1 MLSYKLKLKDVY
13 CKTNIETIDLTSK
26 FNREIIKNLNIKYF
40 CMDME
45 VNNKM
50 YYVKNI
56 PMVLLDMG
64 EYDLSRYIS
73 RQIVEYDIPKGIF
86 DYEEFLLE

>member
-13 CKTNIETIDLTSK
+13 CKTNIETIDLTGK
-26 FNREIIKNLNIKYF
+26 FNREIIKNLDIKYF

-45 VNNKM
+45 INNKM

-56 PMVLLDMG
+56 PMALLDMG

>member
-56 PMVLLDMG
+56 PIALLDMG
-64 EYDLSRYIS
+64 DYNLSRYIS
-73 RQIVEYDIPKGIF
+73 RQIVEYNIPKGIF

>member
-13 CKTNIETIDLTSK
+13 CKIGTETIDLISK

-56 PMVLLDMG
+56 PIALLDMG
-64 EYDLSRYIS
+64 DYNLSRYIS
-73 RQIVEYDIPKGIF
+73 RQIVEYNIPKGIF

>member
-26 FNREIIKNLNIKYF
+26 SNKEIIKNLDIKYF

-45 VNNKM
+45 INNKM

-56 PMVLLDMG
+56 PIVLLDMG

-73 RQIVEYDIPKGIF
+73 RQIVEYNIPKGIF

>member
-1 MLSYKLKLKDVY
+1 MLSYKLKLEDVY
-13 CKTNIETIDLTSK
+13 CYVGMEIVDLTSK
-26 FNREIIKNLNIKYF
+26 FNRESIKNLNIKYF
-40 CMDME
+40 CMDIE

-56 PMVLLDMG
+56 PIVLLDMG
-64 EYDLSRYIS
+64 DYNLSRYIS
-73 RQIVEYDIPKGIF
+73 RQIVEYNIPKGIF

>member
-13 CKTNIETIDLTSK
+13 CKTNIETIDLMSK
-26 FNREIIKNLNIKYF
+26 FNRECIKNPDIKYF

-56 PMVLLDMG
+56 PIALLDMG
-64 EYDLSRYIS
+64 KYDLSRYIS

>member
-56 PMVLLDMG
+56 PIALLDMG
-64 EYDLSRYIS
+64 DYNLSRYIS

>member
-56 PMVLLDMG
+56 PIALLDMG

>member
-26 FNREIIKNLNIKYF
+26 FNREIIKNLDIKYF

-64 EYDLSRYIS
+64 EYDLSHYICK
-73 RQIVEYDIPKGIF
+73 QIVEYDIPKGIF

>member
-64 EYDLSRYIS
+64 EYDLSHYIS

>member
-26 FNREIIKNLNIKYF
+26 SNKEIIKNLDIKYF

-56 PMVLLDMG
+56 PIALLDMG

-73 RQIVEYDIPKGIF
+73 RQIVEYNIPKGIF

>member
-26 FNREIIKNLNIKYF
+26 FNRESIKNLDIKYF

-56 PMVLLDMG
+56 PIALLDMG
-64 EYDLSRYIS
+64 EYDLSHYIGK
-73 RQIVEYDIPKGIF
+73 QIIEYDIPKGIF

>member
-26 FNREIIKNLNIKYF
+26 SNREIIKNLDIKYF

-45 VNNKM
+45 INNKM

-56 PMVLLDMG
+56 PIVLLDMG

>member
-26 FNREIIKNLNIKYF
+26 SNREIIKNLDIKYF

-45 VNNKM
+45 VDNKM

-56 PMVLLDMG
+56 PMALLDMG

-73 RQIVEYDIPKGIF
+73 RQIVEYNIPKGIF

>member
-26 FNREIIKNLNIKYF
+26 FNREIIKNLDIKYF

-45 VNNKM
+45 INNKM

>member
-13 CKTNIETIDLTSK
+13 CKTNIETIDLISK
-26 FNREIIKNLNIKYF
+26 SNREIIKNLDIKYF

>member
-13 CKTNIETIDLTSK
+13 CKTNIETIDLISK
-26 FNREIIKNLNIKYF
+26 SNREIIKNLDIKYF

-56 PMVLLDMG
+56 PIALLDMG

-73 RQIVEYDIPKGIF
+73 RQIVEYNIPKGIF

>member
-1 MLSYKLKLKDVY
+1 MLSYKLKLEDVY
-13 CKTNIETIDLTSK
+13 CYVGMEIVDLTSK
-26 FNREIIKNLNIKYF
+26 FNRESIKNLNIKYF

-56 PMVLLDMG
+56 PIALLDMG
-64 EYDLSRYIS
+64 DYNLSRYIS
-73 RQIVEYDIPKGIF
+73 RQIVEYNIPKGIF

>member
-26 FNREIIKNLNIKYF
+26 FNREIIKNLDIKYF

-56 PMVLLDMG
+56 PIALLDMG

-73 RQIVEYDIPKGIF
+73 RQIVEYNIPKGIF

>member
-13 CKTNIETIDLTSK
+13 CKTNIETIDLISK
-26 FNREIIKNLNIKYF
+26 SNREIIKNLDIKYF

-56 PMVLLDMG
+56 PIVLLDMG

>member
-13 CKTNIETIDLTSK
+13 CKTNTETVDLTSK
-26 FNREIIKNLNIKYF
+26 FNRECIKNLDIKYF

-73 RQIVEYDIPKGIF
+73 RQIVEYNIPKGIF

>member
-26 FNREIIKNLNIKYF
+26 SNREIIKNLDIKYF

-56 PMVLLDMG
+56 PIVLLDMG

-73 RQIVEYDIPKGIF
+73 RQIVEYNIPKGIF

>member
-26 FNREIIKNLNIKYF
+26 FNRKIIKNIDIKYF
-40 CMDME
+40 CMNME
-45 VNNKM
+45 VDNKM

-56 PMVLLDMG
+56 PMALLDMG

-73 RQIVEYDIPKGIF
+73 RQIVEYNIPKGIF

>member
-26 FNREIIKNLNIKYF
+26 FNREIIKNLDIKYF

-45 VNNKM
+45 INNKM

-73 RQIVEYDIPKGIF
+73 RQIVEYDIAKGIF

>member
-1 MLSYKLKLKDVY
+1 MLGYKLKLKDVY

-56 PMVLLDMG
+56 PIALLDMG
-64 EYDLSRYIS
+64 DYNLSRYIS
-73 RQIVEYDIPKGIF
+73 RQIVEYNIPKGIF

>member
-26 FNREIIKNLNIKYF
+26 FNREIIKNLDIKYF

>member
-13 CKTNIETIDLTSK
+13 CKTNIETIDLISK
-26 FNREIIKNLNIKYF
+26 SNREIIKNLDIKYF

-56 PMVLLDMG
+56 PIALLDMG

-73 RQIVEYDIPKGIF
+73 RQIVEYNILKGIF

>member
-13 CKTNIETIDLTSK
+13 CKINIETIDLTSK

>member
-26 FNREIIKNLNIKYF
+26 FNREIIKNLDIKYF

-56 PMVLLDMG
+56 PIVLLDMG

-73 RQIVEYDIPKGIF
+73 RQIVEYNIPKGIF

>member
-13 CKTNIETIDLTSK
+13 CKTNIETIDLTGK
-26 FNREIIKNLNIKYF
+26 FNREIIKNLGIKYF

-45 VNNKM
+45 INNKM

-73 RQIVEYDIPKGIF
+73 RQIVEYNIPKGIF